1 MVFQTLF
8 SMLFTFSDAFALQ
21 AIVKFGVEPLVEME
35 ELVTVTTMLF
45 LGFLTVSLSLLL
57 IFRTLVASLLNNS
70 ALGDLLPWLA
80 FFAFFTIP
88 RVVVVKILQTN
99 FQMKKIFFV
108 DFANFGVAGILL
120 GVLLVKGSIHVALD
134 VVHITVFTGLLS
146 SIVAT
151 ILVRPHLKFRMR
163 YSRAMLARIS
173 NFVRYQVAMGVTT
186 TAQQNIDTLLVSGFT
201 GATGAA
207 IYGSAKMLFRAY
219 DIVRE
224 TMSLFVFPAASKY
237 HSRNDYLTLRTILE
251 KSVSFL
257 YLILIPG
264 GIVLAFGAPL
274 IFHLLYATKYDAS
287 IPIFRVL
294 LLATLLF
301 PIQMVFAVAMS
312 GMGKIKELFRM
323 MLIGFVV
330 NVALAT
336 VLLATIGIV
345 GAAIAFV
352 VANGVQAILFFFYVR
367 REVGVGFSQL
377 LVRGSYDAVRFLREH
392 LSRWFPWRS

>member
-1 MVFQTLF
+1 
-8 SMLFTFSDAFALQ
+8 
-21 AIVKFGVEPLVEME
+21 
-35 ELVTVTTMLF
+35 
-45 LGFLTVSLSLLL
+45 
-57 IFRTLVASLLNNS
+57 
-70 ALGDLLPWLA
+70 
-80 FFAFFTIP
+80 
-88 RVVVVKILQTN
+88 
-99 FQMKKIFFV
+99 
-108 DFANFGVAGILL
+108 
-120 GVLLVKGSIHVALD
+120 
-134 VVHITVFTGLLS
+134 
-146 SIVAT
+146 
-151 ILVRPHLKFRMR
+151 
-163 YSRAMLARIS
+163 MLARIS

-224 TMSLFVFPAASKY
+224 TMVLFVFPAASKY
-237 HSRNDYLTLRTILE
+237 YSRNDLSTLRTVLE

-264 GIVLAFGAPL
+264 GIVLAFGAPF

-301 PIQMVFAVAMS
+301 PIQMVFGVAMS

-323 MLIGFVV
+323 ILLSFVV

-336 VLLATIGIV
+336 VLLATVGIV

-352 VANGVQAILFFFYVR
+352 VASGVQALLFLFYIR
-367 REVGVGFSQL
+367 REVGIRSSQL
-377 LVRGSYDAVRFLREH
+377 LTRGLFDSMRFLREH
-392 LSRWFPWRS
+392 RNKLFS